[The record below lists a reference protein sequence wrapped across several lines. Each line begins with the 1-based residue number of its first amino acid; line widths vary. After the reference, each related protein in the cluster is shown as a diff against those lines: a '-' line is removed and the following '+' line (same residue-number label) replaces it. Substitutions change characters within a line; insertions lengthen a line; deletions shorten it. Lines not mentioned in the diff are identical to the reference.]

1 VEGQI
6 QEYDAPLSP
15 FVWKCRVFLSAE
27 CYDANVRKI
36 FSTQEKKMNTR
47 NLLVSVLILICVL
60 LSACAPAAAVTP
72 IVPTTVLATTV
83 PATEGPDEFALA
95 GDPIPDNLLNVDYFL
110 VDGKPPVVIRLRAT
124 EDPQCVGMNAVGN
137 CFTILRADNPA
148 DPGARGPAAIVN
160 GQVALKFQI
169 VPYGPDDVGSIEY
182 FEPKEGGGVL
192 AGVKCETKTGAAC
205 NADVGTTWKS
215 APPQT
220 TFHSSENASFRLP
233 LAFSYGPEWGAST
246 HINAIDI
253 IHKGN
258 PPEPQSAWWGG
269 GVILVNGAHV
279 ADPAKITDPAQMT
292 TPSLDDFLPLPD
304 DFFAYVASIPGMKVV
319 QSPTSVTIGGVQG
332 LQMIVHTPEV
342 MHTMLWLQDDYTGLG
357 DDYSD
362 RKELLILLAV
372 NGEQVLLGFDDS
384 PDKFDERY
392 PLVQEVFNSITFTK

>member
-1 VEGQI
+1 MKT
-6 QEYDAPLSP
+6 SH
-15 FVWKCRVFLSAE
+15 
-27 CYDANVRKI
+27 
-36 FSTQEKKMNTR
+36 
-47 NLLVSVLILICVL
+47 LLVSVLILVSVL
-60 LSACAPAAAVTP
+60 FSACTPAVT
-72 IVPTTVLATTV
+72 VTQAPTTAPTQVL
-83 PATEGPDEFALA
+83 PTEAPTAMPTFL
-95 GDPIPDNLLNVDYFL
+95 GDPIPEKYLNVDYL
-110 VDGKPPVVIRLRAT
+110 TGEGKQLAALRLRPSSYT
-124 EDPQCVGMNAVGN
+124 VCMDLNTPGN
-137 CFTILRADNPA
+137 CFTILLPNKPN
-148 DPGARGPAAIVN
+148 DPGVRGPAMLIN
-160 GQVALKFQI
+160 GLLAAKFQQCPFCDANEI
-169 VPYGPDDVGSIEY
+169 GGIEY
-182 FEPKEGGGVL
+182 FEPKDSGVL
-192 AGVKCETKTGAAC
+192 VGVKCELNTGAAC
-205 NADVGTTWKS
+205 NADVGTTWKP
-215 APPQT
+215 APQQT

-253 IHKGN
+253 IYKGN

-392 PLVQEVFNSITFTK
+392 PLIQEIFNSITFGK

>member
-1 VEGQI
+1 M
-6 QEYDAPLSP
+6 
-15 FVWKCRVFLSAE
+15 K
-27 CYDANVRKI
+27 
-36 FSTQEKKMNTR
+36 TR
-47 NLLVSVLILICVL
+47 NLLVSVLMFVSILL
-60 LSACAPAAAVTP
+60 AACAPAAMATQA
-72 IVPTTVLATTV
+72 PTSLPPTSAPSSTQVVSDFT
-83 PATEGPDEFALA
+83 LA
-95 GDPIPDNLLNVDYFL
+95 GDPIPEKYLDIDYL
-110 VDGKPPVVIRLRAT
+110 TGEGNQLAALRLRSSS
-124 EDPQCVGMNAVGN
+124 DPICQELNTQGN
-137 CFTILRADNPA
+137 CWTILLPNKPT
-148 DPGARGPAAIVN
+148 DPGARGPAAVVD
-160 GQVALKFQI
+160 GLVALKFQL
-169 VPYGPDDVGSIEY
+169 VPFGPDDVGSTEY
-182 FEPKEGGGVL
+182 FEPQEDGGIMV
-192 AGVKCETKTGAAC
+192 GVKCETKAGAAC
-205 NADVGTTWKS
+205 NADVGTTWKP
-215 APPQT
+215 APQQT

-392 PLVQEVFNSITFTK
+392 PLIQEIFNSITFGK

>member
-1 VEGQI
+1 
-6 QEYDAPLSP
+6 
-15 FVWKCRVFLSAE
+15 
-27 CYDANVRKI
+27 
-36 FSTQEKKMNTR
+36 MNTR
-47 NLLVSVLILICVL
+47 KLLVSSLMFVCFV
-60 LSACAPAAAVTP
+60 LSACAPAATATL
-72 IVPTTVLATTV
+72 IVPTAMPATAV
-83 PATEGPDEFALA
+83 PATEAPNEFALA
-95 GDPIPDNLLNVDYFL
+95 GDPIPDKLLNVDYL
-110 VDGKPPVVIRLRAT
+110 TGEGKQLAALRLRLPS
-124 EDPQCVGMNAVGN
+124 DPICQELNIQGN
-137 CFTILRADNPA
+137 CWTILLPNKPT
-148 DPGARGPAAIVN
+148 DPGARGPAALVD
-160 GQVALKFQI
+160 GLVALKFQL
-169 VPYGPDDVGSIEY
+169 VPFGPDDVGSTEY
-182 FEPKEGGGVL
+182 FESQEDGGIMV
-192 AGVKCETKTGAAC
+192 GVKCETKTGAAC
-205 NADVGTTWKS
+205 NADVGSTWKP
-215 APPQT
+215 APQQT

-292 TPSLDDFLPLPD
+292 TTSLDDFLPLPD

-372 NGEQVLLGFDDS
+372 NGEQVLLGFDDT
-384 PDKFDERY
+384 PNKFDERY
-392 PLVQEVFNSITFTK
+392 QLVQEIFNSITFGK